1 MAGRPGDRAL
11 SGPGVGGKEGVLW
24 AAPAGRDKLTPHQSQ
39 AVWGSTPSTV
49 VGKLI
54 YSRINVREKNSDT
67 FTIKNNQ
74 VHFWA
79 LRGVVKTLLSTIMCE
94 AEKL

>member
-11 SGPGVGGKEGVLW
+11 PRPGVGGKEGVP
-24 AAPAGRDKLTPHQSQ
+24 AAPAGRDKLTPHQSR
-39 AVWGSTPSTV
+39 ATWGSTPSTV

-54 YSRINVREKNSDT
+54 YSRINIREKNSDT

>member
-1 MAGRPGDRAL
+1 MGCTCGQRQAD
-11 SGPGVGGKEGVLW
+11 
-24 AAPAGRDKLTPHQSQ
+24 PHPQSQ
-39 AVWGSTPSTV
+39 VAGSTPPTV
-49 VGKLI
+49 VGRLI
-54 YSRINVREKNSDT
+54 YSRINIREKNSDT

>member
-11 SGPGVGGKEGVLW
+11 SRPGVGDKEGDLW
-24 AAPAGRDKLTPHQSQ
+24 AAPAGDTLTP
-39 AVWGSTPSTV
+39 TPVPGHLGGTPPTV
-49 VGKLI
+49 LGRLI
-54 YSRINVREKNSDT
+54 YSRINIREKNSDT